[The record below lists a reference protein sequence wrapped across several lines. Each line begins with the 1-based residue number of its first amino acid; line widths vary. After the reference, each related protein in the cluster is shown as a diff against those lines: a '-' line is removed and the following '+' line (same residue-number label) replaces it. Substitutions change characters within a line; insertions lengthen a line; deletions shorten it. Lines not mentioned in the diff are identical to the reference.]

1 LFDASAEVGD
11 SGLFI
16 WSFFPLPFGCDLF
29 FLLIIFGGE
38 LGIGVLDGGG
48 FCGGDVI

>member
-1 LFDASAEVGD
+1 LV
-11 SGLFI
+11 L
-16 WSFFPLPFGCDLF
+16 FFPSFRLRSFF

>member
-1 LFDASAEVGD
+1 VDCLFGP
-11 SGLFI
+11 
-16 WSFFPLPFGCDLF
+16 FFPFLSAAIFF